1 MGVAGFLC
9 FLGSFVSYVNFDRRI
24 EHMDFKRHQIA
35 STGVTEGIITLWRPS
50 EACILRFF

>member
-9 FLGSFVSYVNFDRRI
+9 FLGGFVSYVNFDRRK

-35 STGVTEGIITLWRPS
+35 SMGVTKTDYP
-50 EACILRFF
+50 A